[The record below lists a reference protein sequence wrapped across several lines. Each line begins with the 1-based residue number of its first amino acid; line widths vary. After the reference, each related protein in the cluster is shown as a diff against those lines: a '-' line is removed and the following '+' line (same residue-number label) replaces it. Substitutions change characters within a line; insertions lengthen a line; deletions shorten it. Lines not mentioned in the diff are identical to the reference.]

1 MKFRGKRLLAVILSG
16 VLYLIA
22 MVLGI
27 MFTQTGKQMKI
38 NAAAIGSAVLL
49 AAWLVAG
56 ALAMRRSGKVH
67 IDLKAHRKAILQK
80 KSAIEIDPERVR
92 RRVGRMALLVRAI
105 HVLAILLVLA
115 FAFLNAAQNVY
126 PVFLSGMLSLLL
138 LPELIGAYFRF
149 RYTPET
155 PCVDQKRFPQI
166 VNVFEEAARLS
177 GCRLPARLYVS
188 GSGSIGAFRAEKANA
203 YGIIADDMLVSML
216 TREELKNIFLH
227 EFAHLTG
234 CEEARQHRW
243 NAIAGRVSYMRN
255 LMDEWRFFRAGRNH
269 ARRSIRAVFDAAGG
283 ILRADQPPNG
293 I

>member
-80 KSAIEIDPERVR
+80 KSAIEIDPERAC

-105 HVLAILLVLA
+105 HALAILLVLA

-155 PCVDQKRFPQI
+155 PVRGSKALPADCECVRGSRAAERMQ
-166 VNVFEEAARLS
+166 AARRAFMS
-177 GCRLPARLYVS
+177 PEAVP
-188 GSGSIGAFRAEKANA
+188 IGAFRAEKANA

-234 CEEARQHRW
+234 REESRQHRW
-243 NAIAGRVSYMRN
+243 NALAGRVSCMQD
-255 LMDEWRFFRAGRNH
+255 LMDEWRFSRWAKSCSAQYTSGFRCSWRNTP
-269 ARRSIRAVFDAAGG
+269 R
-283 ILRADQPPNG
+283 
-293 I
+293 